1 MNRSLLIPILVAAAL
16 LPGAPS
22 SGGEVYHPSGV
33 LAGTWRIPL
42 FYQPAAPPAEAPEVR
57 VVAGGDTLALPFRN
71 LAVRRERPRFGL
83 FLEEPVLAGISDGA
97 IPIEVWAGD
106 SAIYR
111 GSIALERNLPD
122 HRILT
127 VEQEGEVVLW
137 EGDGAGGLAPWDTV
151 ATGEPVVEAFLI
163 TGRSGSLVAVGVTGS
178 GEVIAWTGSRSLRE
192 SFRVT
197 LGGRPSTVAAG
208 PSGREGYVGLL
219 DGRIVRIDEKGADV
233 VVSARGIPTSI
244 AVGDADGDG
253 VDDLVAVVL
262 EVERSVLAVWPG
274 KEDGGFDRQSP
285 RVIPL
290 PGTGRTVLFASIAGG
305 ESEDLLLLLHGA
317 NVGLSGVSLWSFAG
331 PDTVRTVDLPGI
343 AGKSVHR
350 MLAGDWDGD
359 GTTDLA
365 VLTGVKEARV
375 ELFRVRSED
384 LSGKLVGV
392 FPVGGP
398 EVDLLAGDFDRNGA
412 DDIIAAQGEFRVWLS
427 DGTGRVVSIPDP
439 AAGRPARVSG
449 FGGR

>member
-1 MNRSLLIPILVAAAL
+1 MNRSLVTPILVAVAF
-16 LPGAPS
+16 LPGASS

-42 FYQPAAPPAEAPEVR
+42 FYQPAAPPADTPVVR
-57 VVAGGDTLALPFRN
+57 IVAAGDTLDIPFRN
-71 LAVRRERPRFGL
+71 LAAREERPRFGL
-83 FLEEPVLAGISDGA
+83 FLEEPVLAQIPDGA
-97 IPIEVWAGD
+97 IPIEIRTGD

-137 EGDGAGGLAPWDTV
+137 EGDGAGGLAPWDTASV
-151 ATGEPVVEAFLI
+151 REPVVEAILI
-163 TGRSGSLVAVGVTGS
+163 RDRSGSPLAVGITGA
-178 GEVIAWTGSRSLRE
+178 GEVIVWSGSRSLRE
-192 SFRVT
+192 SYRAT

-208 PSGREGYVGLL
+208 PSSEAGYVGLL
-219 DGRIVRIDEKGADV
+219 DGRIIRVDEEGADV

-253 VDDLVAVVL
+253 LDDLVAVVL
-262 EVERSVLAVWPG
+262 EVERSVLTVWPG
-274 KEDGGFDRQSP
+274 KLDGGFDRQNQ

-290 PGTGRTVLFASIAGG
+290 PGTGRTVLFAAVAGG
-305 ESEDLLLLLHGA
+305 ETEDLLLLLHGA
-317 NVGLSGVSLWSFAG
+317 DVGLSGVTLWSFAG
-331 PDTVRTVDLPGI
+331 PDTVRTVDLPGL

-350 MLAGDWDGD
+350 LLAGDWDAD
-359 GTTDLA
+359 GATDLA
-365 VLTGVKEARV
+365 VLTGGKDARV
-375 ELFRVRSED
+375 ELFRVRPGD

-398 EVDLLAGDFDRNGA
+398 EVDLLTGDFDRNGA
-412 DDIIAAQGEFRVWLS
+412 DDILAAQGEFRVWLS

-439 AAGRPARVSG
+439 AVGMPARVSG
-449 FGGR
+449 FGDR